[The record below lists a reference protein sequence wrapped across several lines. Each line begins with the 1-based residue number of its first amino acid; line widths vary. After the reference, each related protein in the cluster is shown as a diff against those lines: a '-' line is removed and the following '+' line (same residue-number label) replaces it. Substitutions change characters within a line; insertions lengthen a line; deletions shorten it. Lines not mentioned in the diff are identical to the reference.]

1 MGSVTWVVV
10 DGCNDEAAEKM
21 PSPNAEQTQL
31 DLSSGGGFFPKGY
44 PSLQAAKEHTAH
56 IIINGEKLKAFP
68 LNSGKRQGC
77 PLSQLLFKIVFK
89 S

>member
-1 MGSVTWVVV
+1 MGCKNIVGSVTWVVV

-44 PSLQAAKEHTAH
+44 PSLQAAKEMLEYASISTERT
-56 IIINGEKLKAFP
+56 GRKDF
-68 LNSGKRQGC
+68 
-77 PLSQLLFKIVFK
+77 
-89 S
+89 